1 MIITT
6 QDRRQT
12 SNNLDW
18 ITILLYAVLMAVGW
32 IAVFASSYDSSS
44 KAFFHT
50 HHIYIRQLIWIG
62 ISVVLALFIVVIDNK
77 FYTAFAYFIYGAVML
92 LLVAVFFFGHE
103 VKGNKNWFEIG
114 SFQIQP
120 SEFAKFAVNLALAK
134 FLSNPNQNMKTLRTR
149 LLALAIIFVPAAMIQ
164 LQGDTGSTLVFLCF
178 LLVLYRFGLPGEF
191 LLLGIFILALSIF
204 ALLIN
209 KITLI
214 VTLIVVAS
222 FVIYIVRRTRKNILL
237 IGALLIISVAYVFVT
252 DYAFNKIL
260 KPHQQQRIQVM
271 LGMNVNVKDADYNV
285 RQSKIAIGSG
295 GFLGKGPLQGTLTKY
310 NFVPEQHTDFIFC
323 TIGEEYGFLGSTVLI
338 LIYLGLLLRILMIA
352 ERQRSVFSRTYAY
365 GVASIIFFHVMINI
379 GMTVGLAPVIGIPL
393 PFISY
398 GGSSLLSF
406 TILLFILIKLDADRL
421 SVLR

>member
-18 ITILLYAVLMAVGW
+18 ITILLYAVLMSIGW
-32 IAVFASSYDSSS
+32 IAVFASSYDDSTPN
-44 KAFFHT
+44 FFDT
-50 HHIYIRQLIWIG
+50 HHIYVRQMIWIG
-62 ISVVLALFIVVIDNK
+62 TSVILALFIIVIDNK
-77 FYTAFAYFIYGAVML
+77 FYTAFAYFIYGAIVL

-134 FLSNPNQNMKTLRTR
+134 FLSNPNQNIKTLRTR
-149 LLALAIIFVPAAMIQ
+149 LIALAIIFIPAGMIQ

-178 LLVLYRFGLPGEF
+178 FLVLYRFGLPGGF
-191 LLLGIFILALSIF
+191 LLLGVFILALSVF

-209 KITLI
+209 KAALIITL
-214 VTLIVVAS
+214 VVIAALV
-222 FVIYIVRRTRKNILL
+222 FYVVRRTRKNILV
-237 IGALLIISVAYVFVT
+237 ISSLLIVAVAYIFVT

-295 GFLGKGPLQGTLTKY
+295 GFFGKGPLRGTLTKY

-323 TIGEEYGFLGSTVLI
+323 TIGEEYGFMGSTVLI

-352 ERQRSVFSRTYAY
+352 ERQRSKFSRIYAY
-365 GVASIIFFHVMINI
+365 GVASILFFHLMINI
-379 GMTVGLAPVIGIPL
+379 GMTIGLAPVIGIPL

-398 GGSSLLSF
+398 GGSSLWSF
-406 TILLFILIKLDADRL
+406 TILLFILVKLDADRL

>member
-1 MIITT
+1 MLITT

-18 ITILLYAVLMAVGW
+18 ITILLYATLMSIGW
-32 IAVFASSYDSSS
+32 LAVFASSYDSAT
-44 KAFFHT
+44 KNFFDT
-50 HHIYIRQLIWIG
+50 HHIYIRQLIWIST
-62 ISVVLALFIVVIDNK
+62 SVVLALFIIVIDNK
-77 FYTAFAYFIYGAVML
+77 FYTAFGYFIYGFIIL

-134 FLSNPNQNMKTLRTR
+134 FLSNPNQNMKTTHTR
-149 LLALAIIFVPAAMIQ
+149 IIALAIVFIPAAMIQ
-164 LQGDTGSTLVFLCF
+164 LQGDTGSTLVFLSF
-178 LLVLYRFGLPGEF
+178 FLVLYRFGLPGEI
-191 LLLGIFILALSIF
+191 LLLGVFILVLSIL

-209 KITLI
+209 KLILI
-214 VTLIVVAS
+214 VILA
-222 FVIYIVRRTRKNILL
+222 VIAAFTFYAMRRTRKNILL
-237 IGALLIISVAYVFVT
+237 TAFLLIASVAYIFAT

-260 KPHQQQRIQVM
+260 KPHQQQRVQVM

-295 GFLGKGPLQGTLTKY
+295 GFLGKGPLRGTLTKY

-323 TIGEEYGFLGSTVLI
+323 TIGEEYGFWGSTLLI
-338 LIYLGLLLRILMIA
+338 MLYLGLLLRILMIA
-352 ERQRSVFSRTYAY
+352 ERQRSKFSRIYAY

-379 GMTVGLAPVIGIPL
+379 GMTIGLAPVIGIPL

-398 GGSSLLSF
+398 GGSSLWSF
-406 TILLFILIKLDADRL
+406 TILLFILVKLDADRL